1 MELPTPETSVPE
13 TSVPENVKERLAASY
28 DAIAASYNAW
38 TAQHSG
44 LRLHYVEKLLQLL
57 PPLPSVNDSSPSSC
71 SGSGGSGGGNPTAAS
86 DSAPVPM
93 THLVELGCG
102 AGFPVTQALLEF
114 PDTPAGRGRRVHVT
128 ANDLSATQVALG
140 REGVLPRAGSHD
152 QIEWVAGDMMHLS
165 FAAGSLDAVVAL
177 YSLIHLPREE
187 QVVLLERVARWLKPG
202 GLVLANF
209 SVEDTPGEVMDRWLG
224 EEKGWMYWS
233 GFGVDKTLEVVT
245 RKAGLEVVLSEVS
258 KNEDGVDAEFLW
270 VIARAPESLDL

>member
-13 TSVPENVKERLAASY
+13 NIKERLAASY

-44 LRLHYVEKLLQLL
+44 LRLHYVDKLLQLL
-57 PPLPSVNDSSPSSC
+57 PPLPSPVNDSAPSGR
-71 SGSGGSGGGNPTAAS
+71 SGSGGSGSGDPTAAS

-102 AGFPVTQALLEF
+102 AGVPVTRALLEF

-140 REGVLPRAGSHD
+140 REGVRPRAGSHD
-152 QIEWVAGDMMHLS
+152 QIEWVAGDMMDLS

-177 YSLIHLPREE
+177 YSVIHLPREE
-187 QVVLLERVARWLKPG
+187 QGVLLERVARWLKPG
-202 GLVLANF
+202 GIVLANF

-224 EEKGWMYWS
+224 EEKGWMFWS

-270 VIARAPESLDL
+270 VIARAPESPDS